1 MTPSL
6 LATKLHI
13 PPVRPDVVRRP
24 RLAERLKEGLQR
36 KLTLVSA
43 PAGFGKTTLT
53 SILKFEIPHLKLAW
67 LSLDDDDNDS
77 VRFWMYVIAALQ
89 TPATGAGVE
98 ALALLQSPQPPLIKT
113 VISSLL
119 NDLALLD
126 QDMALVLDDYHA
138 IKAPAI
144 HNALTFLLDH
154 LPSRLHIVVA
164 TRVDPPLP
172 LARLRA
178 RDQLVEIRVADLRF
192 TPEEAAAFLNRVI
205 GPGLTPGDVAALE
218 ARTEGWIAG
227 LQLAALSMRG
237 RQDVSGFVAAFT
249 GSHRFILDYL
259 VEEVLRLQPQETQD
273 FMVRTSILDRLC
285 GPLCDAVTGCAGG
298 QAALEKLEQANLFT
312 IPLDEERHWY
322 RYHHLFAEFLRNRL
336 GSCLSEGEIQELQ
349 RRAAGWHEQ
358 NGLAA
363 EAVPYALAAQ
373 DWERSAH
380 LIEQTARSFLSRGE
394 TATLRNWLGA
404 LPAEL
409 VSARPRLCIAQAW
422 MLVINLEVGTAE
434 TCLQR
439 AEQLLGEQD
448 RDELMGEVMAL
459 RSFAA
464 AFSGDFRRAAEL
476 ARRARESSPQ
486 DNPFLRS
493 MSALDL
499 GITHIMDGNAA
510 AACEALAQAT
520 QLAEQARHFLV
531 ATMARCQQAEQY
543 IYLGQLS
550 RAADLYDQALEFE
563 LDERLLPVLGM
574 AYSGLGEVRRIQNR
588 LDEAAQLVEHGISLC
603 QQWEEIAA
611 MDGYIS
617 LARTRQA
624 QGNERAANDIMQHAL
639 QLARQSNSSVMDDLL
654 VGTHQVRLWVARG
667 HLDEASRWAQ
677 QFSSL
682 LDDQEQAALSY
693 VVTEFTDLA
702 LARLWLAQGQAARAL
717 DVIERQTQ
725 AAEQRGRTGVV
736 IEWQALQT
744 LAHAAMGDASLALAA
759 LERALSLAE
768 PEGYLRVFVDEGE
781 PMKSLIADCRWQM
794 AQRGRGESETLIAY
808 MDRLLAAFSG
818 EGPGAKG
825 GSPDRSPAVTRP
837 AGSVEALSERE
848 QEVLRLIAEGYSNRE
863 IADRLV
869 IAVSTVKTHVNRVLG
884 KLGVESRT
892 QAIARARQ
900 WNLL

>member
-1 MTPSL
+1 MIQSL
-6 LATKLHI
+6 LATKLYI
-13 PPVRPDVVRRP
+13 PPVRPDVVP
-24 RLAERLKEGLQR
+24 RLRLVERLNEGLQR
-36 KLTLVSA
+36 KLTLISA
-43 PAGFGKTTLT
+43 PAGFGKTTLA
-53 SILKFEIPHLKLAW
+53 SILKSEISNLELAW

-89 TPATGAGVE
+89 TPSAGAGAE
-98 ALALLQSPQPPLIKT
+98 ALVLLQSPQPPLIKT
-113 VISSLL
+113 IISLLL
-119 NDLALLD
+119 NDLSSLD
-126 QDMALVLDDYHA
+126 QDVALVLDDYHV
-138 IKAPAI
+138 IESPAI
-144 HNALTFLLDH
+144 HSALTFLLDH
-154 LPSRLHIVVA
+154 LPPRMHVVVA

-178 RDQLVEIRVADLRF
+178 RDQLVEIRAADLRF
-192 TPEEAAAFLNRVI
+192 TPEEAATFLNQVI
-205 GPGLTPGDVAALE
+205 GPGLTAKDVAALE

-237 RQDVSGFVAAFT
+237 RQDVSSFIAAFT
-249 GSHRFILDYL
+249 GSHRYILDYL
-259 VEEVLRLQPQETQD
+259 VEEVLRRQPQDIQD

-285 GPLCDAVTGCAGG
+285 GPLCDAVTGRAGG

-322 RYHHLFAEFLRNRL
+322 RYHHLFAEFLRSRL
-336 GSCLSEGEIQELQ
+336 GSCLSGEEIQGLQ
-349 RRAAGWHEQ
+349 RRAAEWHEQ
-358 NGLAA
+358 NGLEA
-363 EAVPYALAAQ
+363 EAVPYALAAR
-373 DWERSAH
+373 DWERSIR

-404 LPAEL
+404 LPAGM

-422 MLVINLEVGTAE
+422 MLVINLETGTAE
-434 TCLQR
+434 TCLQQ
-439 AEQLLGEQD
+439 AEQLLGEHD
-448 RDELMGEVMAL
+448 RDELMSEIMAL

-476 ARRARESSPQ
+476 AERARDYLPQ

-499 GITHIMDGNAA
+499 GITHIMDGYAA

-531 ATMARCQQAEQY
+531 ATMARCQWAEQY
-543 IYLGQLS
+543 VYLGQLS
-550 RAADLYDQALEFE
+550 RAAEIYEQALEFE

-603 QQWEEIAA
+603 QQWEEVAA

-624 QGNERAANDIMQHAL
+624 QGDKRAANDVLQQAS
-639 QLARQSNSSVMDDLL
+639 QLARKSNFNVMDDLL
-654 VGTHQVRLWVARG
+654 VGTHQVRLWVAQG
-667 HLDEASRWAQ
+667 HLDEAAQWAQ

-682 LDDQEQAALSY
+682 RSEQEQVALPY
-693 VVTEFTDLA
+693 VVTELTDLA
-702 LARLWLAQGQAARAL
+702 LARLWLAQGQATRAL
-717 DVIERQTQ
+717 DVIERQGQ
-725 AAEQRGRTGVV
+725 AAEQRGRMGVV
-736 IEWQALQT
+736 IEWQALQA
-744 LAHAAMGDASLALAA
+744 LAHAALGDTSLAFAA

-768 PEGYLRVFVDEGE
+768 SEGYVRVFVDEGE
-781 PMKSLIADCRWQM
+781 PMESLVAEYRLQM
-794 AQRGRGESETLIAY
+794 ARRGRGEFETLIAY
-808 MDRLLAAFSG
+808 VDRLLVAFSG
-818 EGPGAKG
+818 DGPSTEGDR
-825 GSPDRSPAVTRP
+825 PDRSLAVTHP
-837 AGSVEALSERE
+837 PLWVEALSERE
-848 QEVLRLIAEGYSNRE
+848 QEVLRLIAEGYSNQE

-869 IAVSTVKTHVNRVLG
+869 IAVSTVKTHVNRVFG

-892 QAIARARQ
+892 QAVARARKL
-900 WNLL
+900 NLL